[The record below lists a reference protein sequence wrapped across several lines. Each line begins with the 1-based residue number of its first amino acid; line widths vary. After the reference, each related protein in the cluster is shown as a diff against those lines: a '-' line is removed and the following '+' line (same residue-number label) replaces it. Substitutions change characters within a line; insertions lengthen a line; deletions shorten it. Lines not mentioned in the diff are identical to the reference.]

1 MPTVAVLQ
9 VSRSLSLSLQCS
21 VMLTLLVKFQAQFR
35 GAVYT
40 PSTAKTFKKKK
51 NKKIKRG
58 GREREKDRDSCLHVA
73 VSGEA
78 ETDSQRWVV
87 VLSCDG

>member
-1 MPTVAVLQ
+1 MAVLQ

-21 VMLTLLVKFQAQFR
+21 VMLSELLVKFQAQFR

-51 NKKIKRG
+51 KKKKLKRG
-58 GREREKDRDSCLHVA
+58 GRERKTEIPACMLLSVGR
-73 VSGEA
+73 
-78 ETDSQRWVV
+78 QR
-87 VLSCDG
+87 LIPNGGLGF